1 MTEVDYV
8 TAYCGLCRQVVLV
21 QRCISMTEVD
31 YVPAYCGLCRQVV
44 LGQVKFIVHNIQI
57 P

>member
-1 MTEVDYV
+1 MTEVDN
-8 TAYCGLCRQVVLV
+8 
-21 QRCISMTEVD
+21 
-31 YVPAYCGLCRQVV
+31 VPAYCGLCRQVV